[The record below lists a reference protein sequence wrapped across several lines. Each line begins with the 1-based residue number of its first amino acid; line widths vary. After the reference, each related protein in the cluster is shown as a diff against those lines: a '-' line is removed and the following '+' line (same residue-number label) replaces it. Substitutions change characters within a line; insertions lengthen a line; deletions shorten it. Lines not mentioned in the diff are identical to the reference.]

1 MNKRIVAALLLAC
14 TTTGCVNYVSSV
26 PTANNVNG
34 DAWYTTRKM
43 FKSNV
48 YYCPA
53 PSSGQAVCT
62 EANLVDDDGGKKKKK
77 K

>member
-1 MNKRIVAALLLAC
+1 MNTRIIAALLLAC

-26 PTANNVNG
+26 PTATNFNG

-43 FKSNV
+43 FKSTV

-53 PSSGQAVCT
+53 PSSGPATCT
-62 EANLVDDDGGKKKKK
+62 EAKMVDDDGGKKKK
-77 K
+77 

>member
-14 TTTGCVNYVSSV
+14 TALPACTHYVSSV
-26 PTANNVNG
+26 PTANNMNG

-43 FKSNV
+43 FSSKV

-53 PSSGQAVCT
+53 PSSGPATCT
-62 EANLVDDDGGKKKKK
+62 EAKMVDDGGKKK
-77 K
+77 